1 MSEKVVLPKF
11 DLPGSG
17 PHPAVRALWIV
28 GGLLGVAMLVLGGAM
43 WRHQAAQE
51 TAEQEAKARVAAQ
64 LAETEA
70 ATQAAKVKPVAKLD
84 KSDAATAKSASATGS
99 TASAAPPAV
108 ATESHHHAAAS
119 RHHGASKPA
128 GKASALAKSDTTH
141 GKAAPLSKK
150 KGDDAI
156 DKLLASFK

>member
-43 WRHQAAQE
+43 WRHHAAQE
-51 TAEQEAKARVAAQ
+51 TAEQEAKAKVAAQ
-64 LAETEA
+64 AAEAEA
-70 ATQAAKVKPVAKLD
+70 AAQAAKAKLAV
-84 KSDAATAKSASATGS
+84 KAEASAPAKGSPAAAAAPAATGA
-99 TASAAPPAV
+99 AV
-108 ATESHHHAAAS
+108 AESSHHHSSGSKHHAAS
-119 RHHGASKPA
+119 KSA
-128 GKASALAKSDTTH
+128 GKGSVLAKTDAH
-141 GKAAPLSKK
+141 KAPALSKK